1 MAGAVKA
8 VVFDYGAVFTFEW
21 RTRRF
26 LAEHDRAL
34 GLRPGTLFQH
44 FFSGESWEVVS
55 TGKISEDEYFRRL
68 QASWEGPWPA
78 GLEEFRHGG
87 AAFEGLNQRVV
98 RLALALRRRC
108 KVGLL
113 SNATISLRELLS
125 ELGLLD
131 LFDFAVIS
139 AEVGLRKP
147 DPAIFHLAATVAEV
161 DISECLLV
169 DDKERNTGAAIAA
182 GMQAIRF
189 RSAAQLQRELLA
201 RGLLDAPV
209 FRVPSP
215 HGRGLG

>member
-1 MAGAVKA
+1 MAPAVKA
-8 VVFDYGAVFTFEW
+8 IAFDYGAVFTYEW

-34 GLRPGTLFQH
+34 GLRPGTLFRH
-44 FFSGESWEVVS
+44 FFSGETWELVS

-68 QASWEGPWPA
+68 QAAWEGPWPA
-78 GLEEFRHGG
+78 GLEELRHGG
-87 AAFEGLNQRVV
+87 APLEGINRRVV
-98 RLALALRRRC
+98 RLAVALRRRH

-113 SNATISLRELLS
+113 SNATISLRGLLS

-131 LFDFAVIS
+131 LFHFVVIS

-147 DPAIFHLAATVAEV
+147 DPAVFHLTALVAEV

-169 DDKERNTGAAIAA
+169 DDKERNTTAAIAA

-201 RGLLDAPV
+201 RGLVDAPV
-209 FRVPSP
+209 F
-215 HGRGLG
+215 

>member
-1 MAGAVKA
+1 MVGGVKA
-8 VVFDYGAVFTFEW
+8 IVFDYGAVFTYEW

-34 GLRPGTLFQH
+34 GRPSGTLFQY
-44 FFSGESWEVVS
+44 FFSGEPWELVS
-55 TGKISEDEYFRRL
+55 TGKITEDEYFRRL
-68 QASWEGPWPA
+68 QAGWEGPWPA
-78 GLEEFRHGG
+78 GLEELRHGG
-87 AAFEGLNQRVV
+87 APLEGINRRVV
-98 RLALALRRRC
+98 RLAVALRRRY

-113 SNATISLRELLS
+113 SNATISLRSLLS

-131 LFDFAVIS
+131 LFDFVVIS

-147 DPAIFHLAATVAEV
+147 DPEIFRLTAIIAEV
-161 DISECLLV
+161 DIGECLLV
-169 DDKERNTGAAIAA
+169 DDKERNTRAAEAA

-209 FRVPSP
+209 F
-215 HGRGLG
+215 

>member
-1 MAGAVKA
+1 MTPAVKA
-8 VVFDYGAVFTFEW
+8 IAFDYGAVFTYEW
-21 RTRRF
+21 RTRSF

-34 GLRPGTLFQH
+34 GLRPGTLFRH
-44 FFSGESWEVVS
+44 FFSGETWELVS

-68 QASWEGPWPA
+68 QAAWEGPWPA

-87 AAFEGLNQRVV
+87 APLEGLNRRVV
-98 RLALALRRRC
+98 RLAVALRRRH
-108 KVGLL
+108 KVGLI
-113 SNATISLRELLS
+113 SNATISLRGLLS

-131 LFDFAVIS
+131 LFDFVVIS

-147 DPAIFHLAATVAEV
+147 DPAVFHLTVLVAEV

-169 DDKERNTGAAIAA
+169 DDKERNTTAAIAA

-201 RGLLDAPV
+201 RGLLDAPA
-209 FRVPSP
+209 F
-215 HGRGLG
+215 